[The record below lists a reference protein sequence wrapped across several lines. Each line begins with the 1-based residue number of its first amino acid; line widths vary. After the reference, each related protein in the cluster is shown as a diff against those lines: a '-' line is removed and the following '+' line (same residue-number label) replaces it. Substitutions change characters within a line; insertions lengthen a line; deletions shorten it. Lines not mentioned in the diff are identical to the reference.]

1 MLPCFIPSSQSLY
14 TMIFHIFASSGII
27 TVNILRICVYILR
40 IVCYV
45 RCIAVKSCTVGLFI
59 EPFLRMLLRIAEH
72 FVCYRTTLS
81 QREWTSIS
89 YLVLSHSWCFSFQLR
104 WKGSRIISHGRLENT
119 TVAKPWWLSLWRPT
133 KSYLEASASKVR

>member
-1 MLPCFIPSSQSLY
+1 MHWQWNQSFCGCGSTHADELKTFFGTHSEFPTLTAGHFSIFALGTIQRIVQKVLPCFIPSSQSLY

-81 QREWTSIS
+81 QRE
-89 YLVLSHSWCFSFQLR
+89 
-104 WKGSRIISHGRLENT
+104 
-119 TVAKPWWLSLWRPT
+119 
-133 KSYLEASASKVR
+133 